1 MGIVGSLK
9 RGFGFLSEAID
20 EGMDFGKKH
29 LKAVI
34 GYQLVS
40 MIVALAAMVVVGVG
54 VFLSMLFLIQYS
66 EIAAY
71 IVTAALVIA
80 GVLVAGTYSMAANLG
95 AIEFIYNGGKKIGY
109 FEPDNVSVAFKW
121 VMFWI
126 GLFILLLAIVAAIV
140 LLVPMEASGAWI
152 LVMILVYLVILL
164 VVFIAVLLLYYV
176 NIELA
181 VKKLGPIDA
190 MKSAFNVLKK
200 NFWETL
206 VFAILVAIGAAVVQV
221 PLNLIV
227 SLITN
232 VFILAIPGKGSVVL
246 IGVSILFVAL
256 GTLLRIAIALVVESA
271 SLILKVKFYQ
281 KITKPKTKK
290 AA

>member
-1 MGIVGSLK
+1 MGIADSLK
-9 RGFGFLSEAID
+9 RGFKFLSEVID
-20 EGMDFGKKH
+20 EGVDFGKKH

-40 MIVALAAMVVVGVG
+40 MIVALAVMIVVGIG
-54 VFLSMLFLIQYS
+54 VFLSMFFLVQYS
-66 EIAAY
+66 DIAAY
-71 IVTAALVIA
+71 AITA
-80 GVLVAGTYSMAANLG
+80 VLIISGILIAGTYSMAANLG
-95 AIEFIYNGGKKIGY
+95 AIEFIYKGGKKVGY

-121 VMFWI
+121 VGFWM
-126 GLFILLLAIVAAIV
+126 GLFLILAALFAALF

-164 VVFIAVLLLYYV
+164 VIFIVALMLYYV

-181 VKKLGPIDA
+181 VKKLGPIEA
-190 MKSAFNVLKK
+190 MKSAFRVFKK

-206 VFAILVAIGAAVVQV
+206 VFAILVAIGAAILQV
-221 PLNLIV
+221 PLSIIIT
-227 SLITN
+227 LITQ
-232 VFILAIPGKGSVVL
+232 VVMVASAATVALLPVGLVILV
-246 IGVSILFVAL
+246 L
-256 GTLLRIAIALVVESA
+256 GTLVRIAVALVVESA

-281 KITKPKTKK
+281 KITKAKTKK